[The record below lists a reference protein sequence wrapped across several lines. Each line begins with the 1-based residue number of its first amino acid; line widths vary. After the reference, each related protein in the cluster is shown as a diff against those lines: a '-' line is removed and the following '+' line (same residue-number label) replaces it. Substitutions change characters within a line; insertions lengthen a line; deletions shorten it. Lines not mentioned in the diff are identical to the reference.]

1 MGRMLPAG
9 LRRMVAMTT
18 TLAILLLINA
28 LYNFVVWPRFF
39 KRINKDARS
48 RDAAGKATKFLI
60 VHSVLI
66 GIALVLAAVSA
77 VAGIIAL
84 VVV

>member
-1 MGRMLPAG
+1 MRTAG
-9 LRRMVAMTT
+9 LRRMIAMTT

-39 KRINKDARS
+39 KRINSDARS
-48 RDAAGKATKFLI
+48 RDTAGKATKFLI
-60 VHSVLI
+60 VHAVLI

-77 VAGIIAL
+77 VAGILAL
-84 VVV
+84 VAA